1 MLKLY
6 KLKIEYTMKITDK
19 NEKLKQIKC
28 VGLVCKPH
36 DENLK
41 YHYELIKDSLAK
53 YNVEL
58 LVEND
63 SAVVLE
69 CSGVEFEYMCKKSD
83 FLISLGGDG
92 TLISLC
98 RKSFYYKK
106 PILGV
111 YAGTFGF
118 LTDVKSGEIALF
130 IDKIFEN
137 DYRIDTRMLLEVSLH
152 ASKSIKKLVAFNDVV
167 FSRTKLS
174 GMTIVDAYID
184 GELFNSYNGDGL
196 IVSTPTGSTAYN
208 VSAGGP
214 VVYPLTEAL
223 ILTPICP
230 HSLTQRP
237 LVLPVD
243 FEVEFKSSDKE
254 TMIIVDGQDTYCM
267 GDYDYVSIKIANNG
281 AKLIHRTDR
290 NYFEVLKEKLHWG
303 QL

>member
-1 MLKLY
+1 
-6 KLKIEYTMKITDK
+6 MKITNK

-36 DENLK
+36 DKNLK
-41 YHYELIKDSLAK
+41 HHYALIKDSLEK

-58 LVEND
+58 LVENS
-63 SAVVLE
+63 SAALLN
-69 CSGVEFEYMCKKSD
+69 CSGVEFDTMCKKSD

-98 RKSFYYKK
+98 RRSFHYGK

-118 LTDVKSGEIALF
+118 LTDIKSEEFSLF

-152 ASKSIKKLVAFNDVV
+152 VGGVRKKIVAFNDIV
-167 FSRTKLS
+167 FSRAKLA
-174 GMTIVDAYID
+174 GMTIVDSYID
-184 GELFNSYNGDGL
+184 GELFNSYYGDGL

-254 TMIIVDGQDTYCM
+254 TMIIVDGQDTHCM
-267 GDYDYVSIKIANNG
+267 GDYDCVSIKIANIG
-281 AKLIHRTDR
+281 AKLIHRMDR